1 MVTTV
6 TMAHPVSS
14 LDRPKNIRCSERD
27 FRPGFTALAG
37 GSVLA
42 CLPFC
47 VLAAEWDATAR
58 LNLSETYTDNLR
70 LSAGDGGGESITQ
83 INPGFSLTG
92 RGARLNLAADYTMQN
107 LFYARNP
114 ESNTTYHQLK
124 AREQSELIKDWL
136 YFDSSASVSQQLIS
150 PGDRLPLDNLNLA
163 GNRGDVATLK
173 VEPYIKRE
181 LGAYA
186 STELRYSHGWVDYDA
201 SSVSAAQSSRASGYI
216 ANGYGATQLFWRLG
230 YRMRRDVRD
239 NAADSKRRSTE
250 GMMRYRMLSSF
261 SLVGYAG
268 QEENDIQTRRV
279 SPDGTYWSAGFR
291 WQPSPKFS
299 LEATQGR
306 NDERGRLTWSPTTRT
321 SIDIGYR
328 NRDVGLNT
336 GVTWNGKISHRTR
349 RSTWALSYLEE
360 VTSVQVLALQDQ
372 ISLFILDQEAGLAF
386 DPESGQ
392 IIDINVFELTNEE
405 FLRTRARGSVNYN
418 TGKNTVSLALYDE
431 TRTYEVSAEE
441 ISTQGANASWR
452 WRFASRTF
460 SLVSV
465 RAQRYEVA
473 NGSEP
478 GDSIRTS
485 LSLSRTMT
493 PRTNARAE
501 VSHLQAQAA
510 STGEAY
516 GENRILLRLNMSF

>member
-14 LDRPKNIRCSERD
+14 LERSKNTRCSERNP
-27 FRPGFTALAG
+27 RPGLTVLAG
-37 GSVLA
+37 GIVLA
-42 CLPFC
+42 WLPFC
-47 VLAAEWDATAR
+47 VLPAEWDATAR
-58 LNLSETYTDNLR
+58 LTVSETYTDNLR
-70 LSAGDGGGESITQ
+70 LSAGDEERESITQ

-92 RGARLNLAADYTMQN
+92 RGARLSLAADYTMQN

-114 ESNTTYHQLK
+114 ESNTTYHKLQ
-124 AREQSELIKDWL
+124 AREQSEPIKDWF
-136 YFDSSASVSQQLIS
+136 YFDSSASISQQLIS